1 MGPGVGGLVTAAREA
16 NMAIPSDK
24 QHNGRKPRRLGFP
37 EERHPTPALS
47 PEDGPGVGRGLME
60 RVIRW

>member
-1 MGPGVGGLVTAAREA
+1 MVTAAREA